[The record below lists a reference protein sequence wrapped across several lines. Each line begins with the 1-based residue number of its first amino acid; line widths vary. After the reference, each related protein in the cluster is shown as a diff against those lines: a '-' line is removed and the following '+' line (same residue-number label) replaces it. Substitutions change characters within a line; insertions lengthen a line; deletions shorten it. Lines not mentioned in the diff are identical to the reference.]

1 MIDLRLLT
9 SLNVAMSDAELLDL
23 IENVAT
29 AIEDGNVAA
38 DSDLDT
44 ITSLRLTEQSRRAWP
59 MTLPATSA

>member
-44 ITSLRLTEQSRRAWP
+44 ITSLRLTEQGRRAWP

>member
-9 SLNVAMSDAELLDL
+9 SLNVAMSDADDL

-44 ITSLRLTEQSRRAWP
+44 ITSLRLTEQGRRAWP